1 MDTDISRVS
10 DHFAYFSVHN
20 IEVACKVC
28 VGESRRILH
37 EAKNEP
43 ASVLKEWRERKLFR
57 REVSRLLSV
66 APHMID
72 DIGLTLDEASEE
84 MARPFWRA

>member
-1 MDTDISRVS
+1 MTTDISRAS
-10 DHFAYFSVHN
+10 DHFANLSIHS
-20 IEVACKVC
+20 IEIACKAC
-28 VGESRRILH
+28 VEESKRVLH
-37 EAKNEP
+37 EVRNEP
-43 ASVLKEWRERKLFR
+43 AGVLKEWRERKLFR